1 MVLKHSAFVDK
12 KPFSDSIKEVRM
24 SIFLAVSLVLTGALF
39 LFVPFMNLKGLFILL
54 ASWVMIATIA
64 LTIARPL
71 KYCRGFTDIST
82 ALLADVFF
90 LIVELSLGY
99 SPQNIQNYRFILCF
113 TLFMLGI
120 SRIIEY
126 SQIMAKVRLPML
138 IVCGAYEV
146 FAAIIIFSE
155 FPVGGYTSIY
165 FLIGVSIILSGFEN
179 IQEAGR
185 LRSII

>member
-12 KPFSDSIKEVRM
+12 KSFADSIKEVRM
-24 SIFLAVSLVLTGALF
+24 SIFLAISLFLTGALF
-39 LFVPFMNLKGLFILL
+39 LFVPFINLRGLFILL
-54 ASWVMIATIA
+54 ASWVMIAAIA

-71 KYCRGFTDIST
+71 MYCRGFTDIST
-82 ALLADVFF
+82 ALLADVFY

-99 SPQNIQNYRFILCF
+99 SPQNIQNYRLIICF

-126 SQIMAKVRLPML
+126 SQVMTKVKLPML
-138 IVCGAYEV
+138 IVCGAFEV
-146 FAAIIIFSE
+146 LSSIIILAEVPF
-155 FPVGGYTSIY
+155 GGYLSTYWI
-165 FLIGVSIILSGFEN
+165 IGISIILSGFEN